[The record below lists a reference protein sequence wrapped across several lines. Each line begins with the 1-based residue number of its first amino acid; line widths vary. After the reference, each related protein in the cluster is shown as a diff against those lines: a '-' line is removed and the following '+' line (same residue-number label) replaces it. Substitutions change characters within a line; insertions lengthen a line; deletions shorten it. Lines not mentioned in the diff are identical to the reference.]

1 MTERNEVGRAAV
13 TSAAQGN
20 TKSRKTR
27 KREKKSEMCIRGE
40 VENDDE

>member
-20 TKSRKTR
+20 TKSRKIG
-27 KREKKSEMCIRGE
+27 KREKSEMWIRGE